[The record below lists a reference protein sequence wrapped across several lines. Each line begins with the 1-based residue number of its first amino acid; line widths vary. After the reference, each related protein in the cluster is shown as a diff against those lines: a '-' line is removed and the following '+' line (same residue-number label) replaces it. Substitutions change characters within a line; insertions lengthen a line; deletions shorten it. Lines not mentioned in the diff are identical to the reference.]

1 MEKTNITPHFP
12 IVMVVLILIFTG
24 IATVQAGQ
32 VVGQVTAVD
41 VSRNT
46 IDINGVKHQLSAS
59 AIKKAN
65 ARDAASLL
73 RGFKPGQAVVFEADK
88 NELKRIEPVV
98 GGVDFPAHMNP
109 GARVPGGG
117 LPQRP

>member
-1 MEKTNITPHFP
+1 MEKTNMTSHLYL
-12 IVMVVLILIFTG
+12 VMLGLILVFTG
-24 IATVQAGQ
+24 IASVHAGQ

-41 VSRNT
+41 VSRGT
-46 IDINGVKHQLSAS
+46 IDINGIKHELSAS
-59 AIKKAN
+59 VVKQAN

-98 GGVDFPAHMNP
+98 GGVDFPAHMKP
-109 GARVPGGG
+109 GTRVPGGG
-117 LPQRP
+117 LPPRP